1 VRASAS
7 ASSPAG
13 SLQASNAFASAGA
26 ASPEEFYDLYT
37 MDLEAEGQWARAR
50 RRFMCHRLA
59 VVSLVVLVIVFAAG
73 IFANHLAPYG
83 YDEVNINAL
92 SKAPSWAHPFGTDQI
107 GHDYFSRTLL
117 GLQTEVEI
125 VLIVGVVGTLIG
137 TALGAAAGYLGGFTD
152 SVVMRLVDLLLT
164 VPPLVTVLVAAAF
177 LHTDTLAKTSL
188 LFAALLWMPVARVV
202 RSATLVVRENE
213 YIQAALAMGSSDSR
227 IIRRHVLPNVVG
239 AAAVAASVLAASVVI
254 LETTLSFLG
263 LARVAFGGGR
273 TDAKLAS
280 VGDVLASAQNE
291 GLFHWWGIVFPGIT
305 VILIVAPIYF
315 VGDGIRDALD
325 PTQRRYVSERE
336 LARRRRGPSRLTRV
350 VRAIPRPNV
359 SVRLRTPEPLLA
371 VGDALAR
378 RRSRRRR
385 PRLVLEAV
393 VVLALT
399 AAVAAG
405 VYVWKV
411 RPVTSSWSLAGSE
424 IQNVSRADGLQTQV
438 SLAADPAHGGV
449 LVGVSNDTAL
459 RTVRVYTSTDDG
471 RTWTSTAGPSLGLE
485 ACSRGDPS
493 VAVDG
498 RGREFVAF
506 TVSGTCQAYDSA
518 PYVVVATR
526 PGLGG
531 KWNVTR
537 LAPKRPSDF
546 WDDYPSVAVAPGG
559 RVYVAWSRLLRW
571 TYEGVVVSS
580 SVDHG
585 RSWTQPRLVSPRLS
599 FPRLAATT
607 VAADGTLYVTGIDA
621 RLGVW
626 VARSG
631 DGGKTFRLARAAPL
645 PGDQA
650 ADCSTAS
657 GHPTPFQ
664 SIRCV
669 GPNPNVSTT
678 KSRVFVTFGVGVP
691 GQPQDVRVGALDR
704 SLRPLWNGPVGPVDA
719 KADRFWPAS
728 RVDAATGRLWAC
740 YYDTSGDSS
749 RARAWY
755 TCTSSTDGRH
765 WAKPVRVARDAAS
778 PDVLWEDARVYAYG
792 DIIGYGGTT
801 SLVAAQGRVHPLW
814 IDTRDLG
821 GRKQEVFGATLP

>member
-1 VRASAS
+1 
-7 ASSPAG
+7 
-13 SLQASNAFASAGA
+13 LQASNAVASAGA
-26 ASPEEFYDLYT
+26 ASPEEFYDLYA
-37 MDLEAEGQWARAR
+37 MDLEPEGQWARAR
-50 RRFMCHRLA
+50 RRFMRHRLA
-59 VVSLVVLVIVFAAG
+59 VVSLVILAIVFVVG
-73 IFANHLAPYG
+73 IFANHIAPYG
-83 YDEVNINAL
+83 YDEINISAL

-177 LHTDTLAKTSL
+177 LHTNTLSKTAL

-202 RSATLVVRENE
+202 RSATLVVREQE
-213 YIQAALAMGSSDSR
+213 YIQAALAMGSSDLR

-239 AAAVAASVLAASVVI
+239 PAAVAASVLAASVVI

-263 LARVAFGGGR
+263 LGRVAFGGGR

-305 VILIVAPIYF
+305 VILIVAPTYF

-336 LARRRRGPSRLTRV
+336 LARRRRGPSRLTRM
-350 VRAIPRPNV
+350 VRALPRPHV
-359 SVRLRTPEPLLA
+359 SIRVRTPDRLLA
-371 VGDALAR
+371 VGDALVR
-378 RRSRRRR
+378 RRARRRR

-393 VVLALT
+393 AVLALT

-405 VYVWKV
+405 VYAWQVKSLK
-411 RPVTSSWSLAGSE
+411 SSWSLAGSE

-438 SLAADPAHGGV
+438 SVAADPAHRGV
-449 LVGVSNDTAL
+449 LFAASNDTAL
-459 RTVRVYTSTDDG
+459 RTVRLYTSRDAG

-485 ACSRGDPS
+485 ACSRGAPS
-493 VAVDG
+493 VAVDS

-506 TVSGTCQAYDSA
+506 TVSGTCQQYDNA

-526 PGLGG
+526 LSLTG
-531 KWNVTR
+531 KWHVTR

-546 WDDYPSVAVAPGG
+546 WDDYPSLAVADDG
-559 RVYVAWSRLLRW
+559 RAYVTWSRLLRW
-571 TYEGVVVSS
+571 TYEGIVVSS

-585 RSWTQPRLVSPRLS
+585 RTWTQPRLVSRRLS

-607 VAADGTLYVTGIDA
+607 LAPDGTLYVTGIDA

-626 VARSG
+626 IARSA
-631 DGGKTFRLARAAPL
+631 DAGKTFRLARVAPL
-645 PGDQA
+645 PGSRA

-669 GPNPNVSTT
+669 GPNPSVSATR
-678 KSRVFVTFGVGVP
+678 SRIFVTYGVGLP
-691 GQPQDVRVGALDR
+691 GQPQSVRVGVLDPALR
-704 SLRPLWNGPVGPVDA
+704 SLWNGPIGPVDA

-728 RVDAATGRLWAC
+728 TIDATTGRLWAC

-755 TCTSSTDGRH
+755 TCTSSTNARK
-765 WAKPVRVARDAAS
+765 WAKPVRAARDAAS
-778 PDVLWEDARVYAYG
+778 PDVLWEDARVYSYG
-792 DIIGYGGTT
+792 DVIGYGGTT
-801 SLVAAQGRVHPLW
+801 SLAAAHGAVHPLW